1 MPNYSEPKR
10 NQHTHS
16 FTSTESP
23 DQADTRGLAA
33 LKKGVKQWIPD
44 LASMIG
50 SIPDAAYYA
59 ARRIA
64 QGQSNQSTPSLG
76 VGPALARYAQSRLPN
91 PPALRTQTEISPL
104 EDEDPRTS
112 LTRLVNPLMWT
123 NPLKLAKSP
132 EAVSLMAGLTGVP
145 GGIGVIKEKG
155 GNWLSGSVEGAL
167 SGLKSPYVKGYQEA
181 VERYGPETAH
191 HYAARPPVGA
201 GALNNWI
208 DRQLTRYV
216 KNEMATLED
225 PIRALAE
232 RGVLHV
238 DPTQLRRGSYTV
250 HTSGNGYQKLA
261 QNQDAAKWETAADHT
276 IMEAPYREHLPLQG
290 EAGNEPVGALR
301 RLGGDFAVA
310 NPDASAF
317 GWNRGTSTH
326 DLGFNHLIDELSNA
340 INPDSG
346 LPRHLQFPAD
356 RLDRVSVPQA
366 VERVAEINAWRKA
379 LKAEA
384 DAKLANNAATVL
396 HKEYPDKGFKWV
408 ELKNPAKMPEGHGT
422 VRDGNTWY
430 AADPQGRA
438 IGPGSSSEEG
448 AIRAYHEG
456 QGTLR
461 DALKYEGDTMG
472 HCVGGYCDDVLEGR
486 SRIFSLRDAKG
497 EPHVTVETAPHPI
510 LPLRYPEDR
519 AKLTNLYEQQ
529 YGVTPTD
536 GQLGQFWVN
545 GDYRQFMPND
555 IVQIKGK
562 SNNKPNP
569 EYIPY
574 VQDFV
579 KTQGPWREVGDL
591 HNTNLW
597 KHPKTGQFHTRD
609 ELKSNPELEEAYS
622 SRNLDENGQR
632 FAEGGLVRQIGGAYL
647 YAE

>member
-232 RGVLHV
+232 RGVLHF
-238 DPTQLRRGSYTV
+238 DPNEVAQARRTV
-250 HTSGNGYQKLA
+250 HPSGEVPRTMGESPLARAWEQTSDNFIA
-261 QNQDAAKWETAADHT
+261 PETAGRFKVT
-276 IMEAPYREHLPLQG
+276 IGQDGTTTLSRNPWLEKLP
-290 EAGNEPVGALR
+290 N
-301 RLGGDFAVA
+301 
-310 NPDASAF
+310 DATVYDLYESS
-317 GWNRGTSTH
+317 RPSQ
-326 DLGFNHLIDELSNA
+326 LGFDHLTDELANA
-340 INPDSG
+340 LNPESG
-346 LPRHLQFPAD
+346 LPRHLLLDPKSM
-356 RLDRVSVPQA
+356 DRVSVPQA
-366 VERVAEINAWRKA
+366 VERVHAINQWRA
-379 LKAEA
+379 AQKAEA
-384 DAKLANNAATVL
+384 DMLRANNAATVL
-396 HKEYPDKGFKWV
+396 HKDYPDKGYKWV
-408 ELKNPAKMPEGHGT
+408 ELRNPDKMPEGHGT

-456 QGTLR
+456 QGALR

>member
-76 VGPALARYAQSRLPN
+76 VGPALARYAQSRIPN

-155 GNWLSGSVEGAL
+155 GNWLDPKWSRALRSMRNPWVPEQDLAPIKDRPGHWLLPDTGETFPPERAGDILRGQAVNRWISGPLRKYMEQRMGSPEDEVRQLFDQGIFHINPEGTLPRNGPDILAHKREASSYGDTLATTPAGQRWEDLIDSWIQHQTADQARSSVTTNSRGRN
-167 SGLKSPYVKGYQEA
+167 PTYQKDLHWLERLPPEA
-181 VERYGPETAH
+181 IVYSAPETSAH
-191 HYAARPPVGA
+191 FGSRIGFDHVTDIIDQALQSGELRADNLNRLSVADAVKLTHKKNLEAEAAA
-201 GALNNWI
+201 A
-208 DRQLTRYV
+208 
-216 KNEMATLED
+216 KAKLESARS
-225 PIRALAE
+225 PA
-232 RGVLHV
+232 
-238 DPTQLRRGSYTV
+238 V
-250 HTSGNGYQKLA
+250 HTL
-261 QNQDAAKWETAADHT
+261 
-276 IMEAPYREHLPLQG
+276 
-290 EAGNEPVGALR
+290 
-301 RLGGDFAVA
+301 
-310 NPDASAF
+310 
-317 GWNRGTSTH
+317 
-326 DLGFNHLIDELSNA
+326 
-340 INPDSG
+340 
-346 LPRHLQFPAD
+346 
-356 RLDRVSVPQA
+356 
-366 VERVAEINAWRKA
+366 
-379 LKAEA
+379 
-384 DAKLANNAATVL
+384 
-396 HKEYPDKGFKWV
+396 KEYSENNPTGLRWV
-408 ELKNPAKMPEGHGT
+408 ELKAPTPPKGQLSVDEMFDEE
-422 VRDGNTWY
+422 
-430 AADPQGRA
+430 AARKSLQ
-438 IGPGSSSEEG
+438 
-448 AIRAYHEG
+448 
-456 QGTLR
+456 
-461 DALKYEGDTMG
+461 DALQYEGDIMG

-579 KTQGPWREVGDL
+579 KTQGPWGEVGDL
-591 HNTNLW
+591 HNTSLW
-597 KHPKTGQFHTRD
+597 KHPKTGQFHTLD